1 MNRLSAWD
9 MLRPASFPT
18 EQVMT
23 INTGS
28 VITDAVPD
36 HPLLNGRQEIG
47 RGENT
52 IVLDGDVI
60 NGQEHVF
67 KVLSSPTDY
76 AYYTAPDR
84 PIGRHFPVVYADHGT
99 AGRSSRGF
107 PFHIVEVE
115 KLYPL
120 PGAGD
125 AAELATKIS
134 SSYFDACLIW
144 RNLAQDMGRIA
155 LHHLVVT
162 PLGWTHAVR
171 ESLKALEIFSGEYG
185 ALPDLMKADNLMMRK
200 DGTLVF
206 SDPVFME

>member
-1 MNRLSAWD
+1 METHCD
-9 MLRPASFPT
+9 GIIQDP
-18 EQVMT
+18 
-23 INTGS
+23 
-28 VITDAVPD
+28 VPE
-36 HPLLNGRQEIG
+36 HPLLKGRKEIG

-52 IVLDGDVI
+52 IVLDGDVVD
-60 NGQEHVF
+60 GQEHVY

-76 AYYTAPDR
+76 AYYTADDR
-84 PIGRHFPVVYADHGT
+84 PTGPHFPIVYADHGA

-107 PFHIVEVE
+107 PFYIVEVE

-120 PGAGD
+120 PGGCD
-125 AAELATKIS
+125 ATDVATKIS
-134 SSYFDACLIW
+134 TSYFDACVMW

-162 PLGWTHAVR
+162 PMGWTDAVR
-171 ESLKALEIFSGEYG
+171 QSLKALEDFSSEYG
-185 ALPDLMKADNLMMRK
+185 ALPDLIKADNLMMRK

>member
-1 MNRLSAWD
+1 MDSNSGL
-9 MLRPASFPT
+9 
-18 EQVMT
+18 
-23 INTGS
+23 
-28 VITDAVPD
+28 ITDPIPD

-52 IVLDGDVI
+52 IVLEGDVVD
-60 NGQEHVF
+60 GQERVY

-76 AYYTAPDR
+76 AYYTADDR
-84 PIGRHFPVVYADHGT
+84 PTGKHFPVVYADHGT
-99 AGRSSRGF
+99 AGRSSKGF

-120 PGAGD
+120 PGEGCD
-125 AAELATKIS
+125 AAEIATKIS
-134 SSYFDACLIW
+134 TSYFDACVMW

-162 PLGWTHAVR
+162 PMGWTDTVQQ
-171 ESLKALEIFSGEYG
+171 SLKALEEFSSEYD
-185 ALPDLMKADNLMMRK
+185 ALPDLIKADNLMMRK

>member
-1 MNRLSAWD
+1 MAIDPVGL
-9 MLRPASFPT
+9 
-18 EQVMT
+18 
-23 INTGS
+23 
-28 VITDAVPD
+28 ITDPVPD

-47 RGENT
+47 RGEST
-52 IVLDGDVI
+52 IVLDGDVV
-60 NGQEHVF
+60 NGVAHVF

-84 PIGRHFPVVYADHGT
+84 PTGQHFPVVYADHGT

-107 PFHIVEVE
+107 PFYIVEVE

-120 PGAGD
+120 PGTGD
-125 AAELATKIS
+125 ASELASKIS
-134 SSYFDACLIW
+134 TSYFDACMIW

-162 PLGWTHAVR
+162 PMGWNDTVQ
-171 ESLKALEIFSGEYG
+171 ESLKALETFSGEYD
-185 ALPDLMKADNLMMRK
+185 ALPDLMKADNLMMRP

>member
-1 MNRLSAWD
+1 MENNVSPILPD
-9 MLRPASFPT
+9 P
-18 EQVMT
+18 
-23 INTGS
+23 
-28 VITDAVPD
+28 VPE
-36 HPLLNGRQEIG
+36 HPLLNGRKEIG

-52 IVLDGDVI
+52 IVLDGDVVD
-60 NGQEHVF
+60 GQPRVF

-84 PIGRHFPVVYADHGT
+84 PTGCHFPIVFADHGT
-99 AGRSSRGF
+99 VGRSSRGF
-107 PFHIVEVE
+107 PFHIIETE

-120 PGAGD
+120 PGAGE
-125 AAELATKIS
+125 AAEAATKIS
-134 SSYFDACLIW
+134 TSYFDACLMW

-162 PLGWTHAVR
+162 PMGWTETVR
-171 ESLKALEIFSGEYG
+171 ESLKALEEFSNEYG
-185 ALPDLMKADNLMMRK
+185 ALPDLIKADNLMMRK

>member
-1 MNRLSAWD
+1 METNCG
-9 MLRPASFPT
+9 
-18 EQVMT
+18 T
-23 INTGS
+23 I
-28 VITDAVPD
+28 IADPVPD

-52 IVLDGDVI
+52 IVLDGDVVD
-60 NGQEHVF
+60 GQERVF

-84 PIGRHFPVVYADHGT
+84 PTGHHFPVVYADHGT

-120 PGAGD
+120 PGGGD
-125 AAELATKIS
+125 AADVATKIS
-134 SSYFDACLIW
+134 TSYFDACLMW

-162 PLGWTHAVR
+162 PMGWTDTVKD
-171 ESLKALEIFSGEYG
+171 SLKALEDFSSEYG
-185 ALPDLMKADNLMMRK
+185 ALPDLIKADNLMMRK